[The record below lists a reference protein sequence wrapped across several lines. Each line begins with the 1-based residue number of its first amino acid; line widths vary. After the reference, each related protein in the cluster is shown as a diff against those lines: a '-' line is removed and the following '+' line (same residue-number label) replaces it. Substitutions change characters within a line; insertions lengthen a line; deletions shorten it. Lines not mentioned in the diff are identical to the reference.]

1 MYSEQCGGYAYW
13 CQGVEG
19 QLNSFI
25 TNLHDKKVRIVY
37 IKLNWTKQVLNSGV
51 VSIAAID

>member
-1 MYSEQCGGYAYW
+1 M
-13 CQGVEG
+13 
-19 QLNSFI
+19 NSFI

-51 VSIAAID
+51 VSVAAID